1 MAIKQPHLLKN
12 GVDLANIYNSIKDGM
27 SKVEDWFEIPTAEK
41 KESSKLEQEFSQTK
55 KDPLKEAKV
64 TDTDG
69 SQQAELL

>member
-1 MAIKQPHLLKN
+1 
-12 GVDLANIYNSIKDGM
+12 M
-27 SKVEDWFEIPTAEK
+27 SKVEDWFEVPIAEK

-69 SQQAELL
+69 LKQEELL

>member
-1 MAIKQPHLLKN
+1 KN

-55 KDPLKEAKV
+55 KDPLKEAKAV
-64 TDTDG
+64 GTDG
-69 SQQAELL
+69 PKQEELL